1 MKDME
6 NPICYPENKNPDQK
20 IWYNFLT
27 AICMPR
33 IQLKMNEK
41 VQALKRLLL
50 LNQGWTTHF

>member
-50 LNQGWTTHF
+50 LKQG